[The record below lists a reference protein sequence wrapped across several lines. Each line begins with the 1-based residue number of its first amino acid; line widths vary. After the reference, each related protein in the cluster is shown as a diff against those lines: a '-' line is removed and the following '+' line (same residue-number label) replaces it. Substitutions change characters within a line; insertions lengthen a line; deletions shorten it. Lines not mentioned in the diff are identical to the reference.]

1 MGGTFDPPHYGHLFI
16 AEEARVR
23 CALETVLWM
32 PSNVPAHREGKSAAA
47 TGVVRAALAQAA
59 IADNDAFTLS
69 RLELERPGPS
79 YLYDTL
85 CELRQIY
92 PEAELF
98 FICGT
103 DSLRDVLTWY
113 RGAELF
119 ELCTFV
125 AVSRPGVALDTA
137 RAQLPEA
144 LRARV
149 IALETPGLHIASREL
164 RARVAENLPIRYLVP
179 DAVEREIKAR
189 GLYHTDYA

>member
-32 PSNVPAHREGKSAAA
+32 PNNVPAHREGKSAAA